1 MTDEQQWVI
10 LVVDDH
16 ESTRE
21 TIAEAMRGQNAH
33 AEKAATVAEAT
44 DIFSKKEIDVVI
56 TDMRLPDGDGLEMM
70 EQFIRR
76 APQVPV
82 VLITGHGSED
92 IAVDAIR
99 RGAHDYLPKPIS
111 LHRLRA
117 VIEGALRTRRLHLE
131 NLALHRQVDA
141 RRAFGRIIGQSAAI
155 VAVKETVRQVAPTNA
170 TILLTGENGTGKEL
184 VADAIHAASDR
195 AGKPLVKVAVPAL
208 PKDLLESELFGHER
222 GAFTGATLSRKG
234 RFELAHG
241 GTLFLDEIGYMPV
254 EMQVKLLRVLETR
267 SFERV
272 GSGETID
279 FDARLVCAT
288 NRDLEAL
295 IKEGKFLQ
303 DLYYRINVLR
313 IDIPPLRERRDDIPL
328 LVDTFLDDFTPVGAQ
343 KKAISE
349 NAMKA
354 LVNYDWPG
362 NVRELRNLIERL
374 VITVRGDTIQPAH
387 LPQPMAGANP
397 APAQNSVQVP
407 VQSSGKPAA
416 TLGEQLA
423 NKRLDEIERTAI
435 LATIDA
441 NGGNKTKTAKIM
453 RIGLKTLYR
462 KLEAYRAAGFKVPE

>member
-1 MTDEQQWVI
+1 MTDEQEWVI

-21 TIAEAMRGQNAH
+21 TIAEAIRGQNAR
-33 AEKAATVAEAT
+33 AEKAATVAEAL

-92 IAVDAIR
+92 IAVEAIR

-111 LHRLRA
+111 LQRLRA

-141 RRAFGRIIGQSAAI
+141 RHAFGRIVGQSAPI
-155 VAVKETVRQVAPTNA
+155 VQVKETVRQVAPTNA

-184 VADAIHAASDR
+184 IADAIHAASDR
-195 AGKPLVKVAVPAL
+195 AGKPLIKVAVPAL

-272 GSGETID
+272 GSGETIE

-288 NRDLEAL
+288 NRDLESL

-303 DLYYRINVLR
+303 DLFYRINVLR
-313 IDIPPLRERRDDIPL
+313 IDVPPLRERRDDVPL
-328 LVDTFLDDFTPVGAQ
+328 LVDAFLDDFTAVGTR
-343 KKAISE
+343 KKVIGE
-349 NAMKA
+349 DAMKS

-374 VITVRGDTIQPAH
+374 VITVRGDTIQRSH
-387 LPQPMAGANP
+387 LPQQISGAS
-397 APAQNSVQVP
+397 AAQTAAETHLSEK
-407 VQSSGKPAA
+407 SSAS
-416 TLGEQLA
+416 LGEQLA
-423 NKRLDEIERTAI
+423 NKRLDEIERVAI

-441 NGGNKTKTAKIM
+441 NGGNKTKAAKIM

-462 KLEAYRAAGFKVPE
+462 KLDAYRAAGFKVPE